1 MGPVLASAL
10 AFIVVLALAS
20 VLTYSAGV
28 RRAGICTGVH
38 LAGVRVRIRCAGIR
52 TGVCRAGVRA
62 GVCRAGV
69 CAGVRLAVAGI
80 RAGVCFAVVLAFAQ
94 ASVVLPSALASVV
107 HAGVTYLSCVVGAT
121 IRTTVKSIVS
131 N

>member
-1 MGPVLASAL
+1 MGPVLASVL
-10 AFIVVLALAS
+10 AFVVVLALAS

-28 RRAGICTGVH
+28 RRAGIR
-38 LAGVRVRIRCAGIR
+38 AGVRC
-52 TGVCRAGVRA
+52 AGVRA

-80 RAGVCFAVVLAFAQ
+80 RTGVCFAVVLVFAQ
-94 ASVVLPSALASVV
+94 ASVVLPSALASVMR
-107 HAGVTYLSCVVGAT
+107 AGVVYLSCVVGAT